1 MKRALVL
8 SGGGAKGAFQ
18 LGALE
23 YIRENKP
30 SFFDFS
36 IIAGVSV
43 GSLNAVMLAQN
54 KFTELQKLW
63 TEVSNN
69 KVYTGAM
76 PQGMLEYLWLVIRIL
91 FGARSILG
99 IKPLMRQVE
108 NDVNLADVKVD
119 YRCGFVS
126 LVTGEYVP
134 CKHTDF
140 GNDNE
145 NFRKAILASS
155 SMPLIWEPVNDVK
168 VKADMYQQL
177 VDGGV
182 RNLSPLKDVI
192 VDNPDEI
199 IIINCSTKNLQGEP
213 EAGKNIF
220 RIAERSLVDISI
232 NEIFRG
238 DIEEFVKTNQI
249 VKQCSEKGVTIFRD
263 KDHTEAYKYFN
274 AIIIEPERDL
284 GNNLDFSAPLTD
296 ERRKQGWKA
305 AEAAFNKYQS
315 TPGPTTARSYEPVSA

>member
-54 KFTELQKLW
+54 KFTELQNLW
-63 TEVSNN
+63 TEISDN
-69 KVYTGAM
+69 KVYTSTLPKG
-76 PQGMLEYLWLVIRIL
+76 LFEYLWLVIRIL

-99 IKPLMRQVE
+99 IGPLTRQIE
-108 NDVNLADVKVD
+108 KDVNLADVKTD

-155 SMPLIWEPVNDVK
+155 SMPVIWEPVNDIK
-168 VKADMYQQL
+168 VKAEMYQQL

-182 RNLSPLKDVI
+182 RNVSPLKDVI

-199 IIINCSTKNLQGEP
+199 IIINCSTKNLQQEP

-220 RIAERSLVDISI
+220 RIAERSLVDVAI

-238 DIEEFVKTNQI
+238 DIEEFVKTNEI
-249 VKQCSEKGVTIFRD
+249 VKQCAEKGVTIFRD
-263 KDHTEAYKYFN
+263 NDRTESYKYFN
-274 AIIIEPERDL
+274 AIIIEPETDL
-284 GNNLDFSAPLTD
+284 GNNLDFSRAKVD
-296 ERRKQGWKA
+296 ERRKLGWKA

-315 TPGPTTARSYEPVSA
+315 TPGPATVRSYKPVSA

>member
-18 LGALE
+18 VGALE

-30 SFFDFS
+30 TFFDFS

-54 KFTELQKLW
+54 KFAELQKLW
-63 TEVSNN
+63 TEISNG
-69 KVYTGAM
+69 KVYTGTM
-76 PQGMLEYLWLVIRIL
+76 PQGFFEYLWLVIKIL

-99 IKPLMRQVE
+99 IGPLMQQIE
-108 NDVNLADVKVD
+108 NDVDLADIKVD

-126 LVTGEYVP
+126 LVTGEYIP

-155 SMPLIWEPVNDVK
+155 SMPIIWEPVKDVK
-168 VKADMYQQL
+168 VHAEVYQQL

-182 RNLSPLKDVI
+182 RNVSPLKDVI

-199 IIINCSTKNLQGEP
+199 IIINCSTKNLQED
-213 EAGKNIF
+213 
-220 RIAERSLVDISI
+220 S
-232 NEIFRG
+232 
-238 DIEEFVKTNQI
+238 
-249 VKQCSEKGVTIFRD
+249 
-263 KDHTEAYKYFN
+263 
-274 AIIIEPERDL
+274 
-284 GNNLDFSAPLTD
+284 
-296 ERRKQGWKA
+296 
-305 AEAAFNKYQS
+305 
-315 TPGPTTARSYEPVSA
+315 

>member
-1 MKRALVL
+1 
-8 SGGGAKGAFQ
+8 
-18 LGALE
+18 
-23 YIRENKP
+23 
-30 SFFDFS
+30 
-36 IIAGVSV
+36 
-43 GSLNAVMLAQN
+43 
-54 KFTELQKLW
+54 
-63 TEVSNN
+63 
-69 KVYTGAM
+69 
-76 PQGMLEYLWLVIRIL
+76 
-91 FGARSILG
+91 
-99 IKPLMRQVE
+99 MRQIE

-238 DIEEFVKTNQI
+238 DIEEFVKTNEI

>member
-18 LGALE
+18 VGALE

-30 SFFDFS
+30 TFFDFS

-54 KFTELQKLW
+54 KFAELQKLW
-63 TEVSNN
+63 TEISNG
-69 KVYTGAM
+69 KVYTGTM
-76 PQGMLEYLWLVIRIL
+76 PQGFFEYLWLVIKIL

-99 IKPLMRQVE
+99 IGPLMQQIE
-108 NDVNLADVKVD
+108 NDVDLADIKVD

-126 LVTGEYVP
+126 LVTGEYIP

-155 SMPLIWEPVNDVK
+155 SMPIIWEPVKDVK
-168 VKADMYQQL
+168 VHAEVYQQL

-182 RNLSPLKDVI
+182 RNVSPLKDVI

-199 IIINCSTKNLQGEP
+199 IIINCSTKNLQEDSQ
-213 EAGKNIF
+213 AGKNIF

-232 NEIFRG
+232 NEIFKG
-238 DIEEFVKTNQI
+238 DIEEFVKTNEI
-249 VKQCSEKGVTIFRD
+249 VKQCGEKGVTIFRD
-263 KDHTEAYKYFN
+263 NDRREPYKYFN
-274 AIIIEPERDL
+274 AIIIEPETDL
-284 GNNLDFSAPLTD
+284 GNNLDFSQAIID

-305 AEAAFNKYQS
+305 AEAAFKKYES
-315 TPGPTTARSYEPVSA
+315 TPGPVTARSYKPVPA

>member
-8 SGGGAKGAFQ
+8 SGGGAKGAFE

-23 YIRENKP
+23 YIREKKP
-30 SFFDFS
+30 TFFDFS

-54 KFTELQKLW
+54 KFAELQKLW
-63 TEVSNN
+63 TEIAND
-69 KVYTGAM
+69 KVYTGSM
-76 PQGMLEYLWLVIRIL
+76 PKGIFEYLWLVIRIL

-99 IKPLMRQVE
+99 IKPLSQQLE
-108 NDVNLADVKVD
+108 NYVNLAEVRAD

-155 SMPLIWEPVNDVK
+155 TMPVIWAPVDEIKVITGIYRQLI
-168 VKADMYQQL
+168 
-177 VDGGV
+177 DGGA
-182 RNLSPLKDVI
+182 RNVSPLKDVI
-192 VDNPDEI
+192 IDNPDEI
-199 IIINCSTKNLQGEP
+199 IIINCSTKNLREDA
-213 EAGKNIF
+213 EAGKTIF
-220 RIAERSLVDISI
+220 RIAKRSLIDITI

-238 DIEEFVKTNQI
+238 DIEEFVKTNEI
-249 VKQCSEKGVTIFRD
+249 VKQCEEKGFSIYRD
-263 KDHTEAYKYFN
+263 GDRTERYKYFN

-284 GNNLDFSAPLTD
+284 GNNLDFSQESVK
-296 ERRKQGWKA
+296 ERRKLGWNA
-305 AEAAFNKYQS
+305 AEAAFKKYES
-315 TPGPTTARSYEPVSA
+315 SRGPVTVRSYKPVPS

>member
-18 LGALE
+18 VGALE

-30 SFFDFS
+30 TFFDFS

-54 KFTELQKLW
+54 KFAELQKLW
-63 TEVSNN
+63 TEISNG
-69 KVYTGAM
+69 KVYTGTM
-76 PQGMLEYLWLVIRIL
+76 PQGFFEYLWLVIKIL

-99 IKPLMRQVE
+99 IGPLMQQIE
-108 NDVNLADVKVD
+108 NDVDLADIKVD

-126 LVTGEYVP
+126 LVTGEYIP

-155 SMPLIWEPVNDVK
+155 SMPIIWEPVKDVK
-168 VKADMYQQL
+168 VHAEVYQQL

-182 RNLSPLKDVI
+182 RNVSPLKDVI
-192 VDNPDEI
+192 LDNPDEI
-199 IIINCSTKNLQGEP
+199 IIINCSTKNLQEDSQ
-213 EAGKNIF
+213 AGKNIF

-232 NEIFRG
+232 NEIFKG
-238 DIEEFVKTNQI
+238 DIEEFVKTNKI
-249 VKQCSEKGVTIFRD
+249 VKQCGEKGVTIFRD
-263 KDHTEAYKYFN
+263 NDRREPYKYFN
-274 AIIIEPERDL
+274 AIIIEPETDL
-284 GNNLDFSAPLTD
+284 GNNLDFSQAIID

-305 AEAAFNKYQS
+305 AEAAFKKYES
-315 TPGPTTARSYEPVSA
+315 TPGPVTARSYKPVPA

>member
-43 GSLNAVMLAQN
+43 GSLNAVMLAQD
-54 KFTELQKLW
+54 KFTQLQKLW
-63 TEVSNN
+63 KEISNN
-69 KVYTGAM
+69 KVYTGAL
-76 PQGMLEYLWLVIRIL
+76 PQGVLEYLWLVIRIL
-91 FGARSILG
+91 FGARAILG
-99 IKPLMRQVE
+99 IRPLMRQIE
-108 NDVNLADVKVD
+108 SDVNLADVKVD

-155 SMPLIWEPVNDVK
+155 SMPLIWEPVNDVR
-168 VKADMYQQL
+168 VNAGIYQQL

-182 RNLSPLKDVI
+182 RNVSPLKDVI

-199 IIINCSTKNLQGEP
+199 IIINCSTKTLQKEP

-220 RIAERSLVDISI
+220 RIAERSLVDITI
-232 NEIFRG
+232 DEIFHG
-238 DIEEFVKTNQI
+238 DIEEFVKTNEI
-249 VKQCSEKGVTIFRD
+249 VKQCAEKGVTIFRD
-263 KDHTEAYKYFN
+263 NDRTEPYKYFN
-274 AIIIEPERDL
+274 AIIIEPETGL
-284 GNNLDFSAPLTD
+284 GNNLDFSASLID
-296 ERRKQGWKA
+296 ERRKLGWKA
-305 AEAAFNKYQS
+305 AEAAFKKYQS
-315 TPGPTTARSYEPVSA
+315 TPGPATVRSYKPVSA

>member
-8 SGGGAKGAFQ
+8 SGGGAKGAFE

-43 GSLNAVMLAQN
+43 GSLNAVMLAQS

-63 TEVSNN
+63 TEIGDD
-69 KVYTGAM
+69 KVYTGRM
-76 PQGMLEYLWLVIRIL
+76 PKGIFEYLWLVVRIL

-99 IKPLMRQVE
+99 IKPLIRQIE
-108 NDVNLADVKVD
+108 NYVDLGDVRVD

-134 CKHTDF
+134 CKHTHF

-155 SMPLIWEPVNDVK
+155 TMPVIWEPVEEIK
-168 VKADMYQQL
+168 IETEIYEQL
-177 VDGGV
+177 VDGGA
-182 RNLSPLKDVI
+182 RNVSPLKDVI
-192 VDNPDEI
+192 IDNPDEI
-199 IIINCSTKNLQGEP
+199 IIINCSTKNLKEDAD
-213 EAGKNIF
+213 AGKNIF
-220 RIAERSLVDISI
+220 KIAKRSLVDITI

-238 DIEEFVKTNQI
+238 DIEEFVKTNEI
-249 VKQCSEKGVTIFRD
+249 VKQCMEKGFTIYRD
-263 KDHTEAYKYFN
+263 SDRTQPYKYFN
-274 AIIIEPERDL
+274 AVIIEPETDL
-284 GNNLDFSAPLTD
+284 GNNLDFSQDKIDDWDGML
-296 ERRKQGWKA
+296 RK
-305 AEAAFNKYQS
+305 
-315 TPGPTTARSYEPVSA
+315 

>member
-23 YIRENKP
+23 YIRESKP

-43 GSLNAVMLAQN
+43 GSLNAVMIAQN

-63 TEVSNN
+63 KEISDD
-69 KVYTGAM
+69 KVYTGKM
-76 PQGMLEYLWLVIRIL
+76 PQGFFEYLWLLIRIL

-99 IKPLMRQVE
+99 IKPLIRQIE
-108 NDVNLADVKVD
+108 NDVNLTDVKVD

-155 SMPLIWEPVNDVK
+155 SMPVIWEPVEDIK
-168 VKADMYQQL
+168 VNAAIYRQL
-177 VDGGV
+177 VDGGA
-182 RNLSPLKDVI
+182 RNVSPLKDVI

-199 IIINCSTKNLQGEP
+199 IIINCSTKNLQEDSD
-213 EAGKNIF
+213 AGKNIF
-220 RIAERSLVDISI
+220 RIAERSLVDITI

-238 DIEEFVKTNQI
+238 DIEEFVKTNEI
-249 VKQCSEKGVTIFRD
+249 VKQCAEKGVTIFRD
-263 KDHTEAYKYFN
+263 NDRTEPYKYFN
-274 AIIIEPERDL
+274 AIIIEPETDL
-284 GNNLDFSAPLTD
+284 GNNLDFSQD
-296 ERRKQGWKA
+296 RVNERRKLGWYA
-305 AEAAFNKYQS
+305 AEAAFRKYES
-315 TPGPTTARSYEPVSA
+315 TPGPATVRSYKPVSA

>member
-43 GSLNAVMLAQN
+43 GSLNAVMLAQD

-63 TEVSNN
+63 TDISND
-69 KVYTGAM
+69 KVYTGTM
-76 PQGMLEYLWLVIRIL
+76 PQGFFEYLWLVIRIL

-99 IKPLMRQVE
+99 IKPLIRQIE
-108 NDVNLADVKVD
+108 NDVNLADIKTD

-145 NFRKAILASS
+145 NFRKAILSS
-155 SMPLIWEPVNDVK
+155 SCMPVIWEPVDEVK
-168 VKADMYQQL
+168 VKAGIYQQL

-182 RNLSPLKDVI
+182 RNVSPLKDVI

-199 IIINCSTKNLQGEP
+199 IIINCSTNNLQEDP

-220 RIAERSLVDISI
+220 RIAERSLVDIAI

-238 DIEEFVKTNQI
+238 DIEEFVKTNDI
-249 VKQCSEKGVTIFRD
+249 VRQCAEKGITIFRD
-263 KDHTEAYKYFN
+263 NDHTEPYKYFN
-274 AIIIEPERDL
+274 AIIIEPETDL
-284 GNNLDFSAPLTD
+284 GDNLNFSRDAID
-296 ERRKQGWKA
+296 ERRRLGWKA

-315 TPGPTTARSYEPVSA
+315 TPGPATARSYKPVSA